1 MDSDNMEDELVN
13 YKENISKLFA
23 AKNSPL
29 SADEQLALEIF
40 HRFNICEDTLETMPA
55 FEEHLEPL
63 FLKERK
69 K

>member
-1 MDSDNMEDELVN
+1 MDNDNMEDGLIN
-13 YKENISKLFA
+13 SKENISKMFA
-23 AKNSPL
+23 AKNRSL
-29 SADEQLALEIF
+29 STDEQLALEIF

-55 FEEHLEPL
+55 FEEHLELL